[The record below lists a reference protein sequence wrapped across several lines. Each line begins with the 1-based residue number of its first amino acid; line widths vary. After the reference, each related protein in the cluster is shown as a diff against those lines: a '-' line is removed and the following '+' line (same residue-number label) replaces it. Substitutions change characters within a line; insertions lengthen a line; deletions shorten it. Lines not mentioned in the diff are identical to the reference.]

1 MGYSAGNLELS
12 ILGFSEKA
20 VSSIDVTAKALR
32 KLASAVN
39 KINNTQFVFAGQKLE
54 VLFSKIA
61 NATNSINT
69 TNITNLA
76 SATKSLSSISKLS
89 NLEKMDFEKV
99 GKGFSTLTVAITP
112 FIAKVKEAE
121 TSLNSLYGILSK
133 SSGKK
138 ISSLLDTSTPKSS
151 KKSGINTLLNIG
163 KWGAILYTA
172 RRLGRVVGD
181 IAQKGA
187 DYTETLNLWQ
197 VAMGD
202 NLGIATEFVNKMN
215 EAYGVSEKTLMNAQA
230 IFKNMLGSLGEI
242 SDQMAYSLSEGVT
255 QMALDYASLY
265 NQTFEQAF
273 TKFQAALAGQ
283 VRPIRSVAGYDIT
296 ENTLFQLYQSLG
308 GTKTMR
314 QLSRTEKQLLSI
326 LAIFNQMEASGAIG
340 DLDKTMESFANQS
353 RVAAESFQEILS
365 YSGILLTYGIEQLNL
380 MVYLNAALIFA
391 GDLLKAIANDLGAIK
406 SYGDPFASITEG
418 ATEASD
424 AYDEIQGK
432 LLDFDKFRSLST
444 SEDENLGLDKKLIDA
459 MSNYNSILENAD
471 MEARQLA
478 EQWKEITFW
487 TDGAFDKKKLKEFYE
502 DLKPIFALISG
513 ASIFK
518 MLFNPSMVFSKFF
531 LILSGLVLGFL
542 YLTNEDFRDT
552 INNVFSWLTTK
563 LQNIDWNA
571 IGEGIAYQ
579 INNIDWAQVGE
590 DLAIVI
596 ENAFE
601 LLGALGNGLA
611 QALESAIDNID
622 WGKFWQECWNA
633 LVAIDAKAKETEQ
646 KTRKK
651 IWDDLGLTDFFNDI
665 AGAFNPK
672 EEGSLAWAIWEGLKW
687 LGKGFKWV
695 AGGGGKWQTFADGGL
710 PDKGTM
716 FIAGEAG
723 AEMVYNM
730 PNGQSGVAN
739 ISQIKSAFYQALVEY
754 GKTESSRSRPIEVYL
769 DGELVYQNTTAHAKQ
784 RGNVWGKA

>member
-1 MGYSAGNLELS
+1 MGYQAGTLDLS
-12 ILGFSEKA
+12 IIGTSEKA
-20 VSSIDVTAKALR
+20 VVSIDK
-32 KLASAVN
+32 
-39 KINNTQFVFAGQKLE
+39 
-54 VLFSKIA
+54 
-61 NATNSINT
+61 
-69 TNITNLA
+69 
-76 SATKSLSSISKLS
+76 
-89 NLEKMDFEKV
+89 
-99 GKGFSTLTVAITP
+99 TV
-112 FIAKVKEAE
+112 EA
-121 TSLNSLYGILSK
+121 LNSLY
-133 SSGKK
+133 
-138 ISSLLDTSTPKSS
+138 SSLKQIYNLGDTKKGGVLNKFTAKSS
-151 KKSGINTLLNIG
+151 KKSGIGTLLNIG
-163 KWGAILYTA
+163 KWTAILYTA

-230 IFKNMLGSLGEI
+230 IFKNMLGSLGQI

-365 YSGILLTYGIEQLNL
+365 YAGILLTYSIQQYGL
-380 MVYLNAALIFA
+380 MTYLNASLIFV
-391 GDLLKAIANDLGAIK
+391 GELLKAIANDLGAIQ
-406 SYGDPFASITEG
+406 SYGDPFASITDG
-418 ATEASD
+418 ANEASE

-444 SEDENLGLDKKLIDA
+444 SEEDNLGLDAKLLDA
-459 MSNYNSILENAD
+459 MSNYNSILDNAN
-471 MEARQLA
+471 MEARKLA

-487 TDGAFDKKKLKEFYE
+487 TNGAFDKSKLKDFYNE
-502 DLKPIFALISG
+502 LKPILLLITG

-518 MLFNPSMVFSKFF
+518 MFANPTMLFSKFF
-531 LILSGLVLGFL
+531 LILSGLVLGFF
-542 YLTNEDFRDT
+542 YLTDDNFRNT
-552 INNVFSWLTTK
+552 TNNALSWLSSK
-563 LQNIDWNA
+563 IHSIDWNA
-571 IGEGIAYQ
+571 IGDGIAYQ
-579 INNIDWAQVGE
+579 INSIDWESVGK

-596 ENAFE
+596 ENAFK
-601 LLGALGNGLA
+601 LLDSLAYGLA
-611 QALESAIDNID
+611 ESLESAVSNID
-622 WGKFWQECWNA
+622 WSNFFEGIWDGFKELDQKAREIYKESRGK
-633 LVAIDAKAKETEQ
+633 LL
-646 KTRKK
+646 
-651 IWDDLGLTDFFNDI
+651 DDLGLKDFFGDLF
-665 AGAFNPK
+665 GAFDVNN
-672 EEGSLAWAIWEGLKW
+672 EGSLAWALWKAFG
-687 LGKGFKWV
+687 WV
-695 AGGGGKWQTFADGGL
+695 ASGGGKWKTYANGGL

-730 PNGQSGVAN
+730 PSGQSGVAN

-754 GKTESSRSRPIEVYL
+754 GKTESSRMKPIEVYL
-769 DGELVYQNTTAHAKQ
+769 DGELVYKNTTAHAMQ

>member
-1 MGYSAGNLELS
+1 MGYKAGTLDLS
-12 ILGFSEKA
+12 IIGTSEKA
-20 VSSIDVTAKALR
+20 VASIDK
-32 KLASAVN
+32 
-39 KINNTQFVFAGQKLE
+39 
-54 VLFSKIA
+54 
-61 NATNSINT
+61 
-69 TNITNLA
+69 
-76 SATKSLSSISKLS
+76 
-89 NLEKMDFEKV
+89 
-99 GKGFSTLTVAITP
+99 TV
-112 FIAKVKEAE
+112 EA
-121 TSLNSLYGILSK
+121 LNSLYSSLNKIYNLTNT
-133 SSGKK
+133 SGKK
-138 ISSLLDTSTPKSS
+138 INKLLDAPKSS

-242 SDQMAYSLSEGVT
+242 SDEMAYSLSEGVT

-365 YSGILLTYGIEQLNL
+365 YSGILLTHGIEQLGL

-459 MSNYNSILENAD
+459 MSDYNSILENAD
-471 MEARQLA
+471 MKARELA

-487 TDGAFDKKKLKEFYE
+487 TDGAFDKKKLKDFYE
-502 DLKPIFALISG
+502 DLKPILSLITG
-513 ASIFK
+513 ATIFR

-531 LILSGLVLGFL
+531 LILSGYVLGFL
-542 YLTNEDFRDT
+542 YLTNDDFRDT
-552 INNVFSWLTTK
+552 INNALSWLGTK

-579 INNIDWAQVGE
+579 INNIDWEQVGE

-596 ENAFE
+596 DNAFE
-601 LLGALGNGLA
+601 LLRSLGVGLITALD
-611 QALESAIDNID
+611 SAISNIN
-622 WGKFWQECWNA
+622 WAKFWEGMFNA
-633 LVAIDAKAKETEQ
+633 LKETLNSIEYNHSLSKENLTKAENELISIFKWIEKQ
-646 KTRKK
+646 
-651 IWDDLGLTDFFNDI
+651 ILNFAEDLQGGGYDEYYDTV
-665 AGAFNPK
+665 P
-672 EEGSLAWAIWEGLKW
+672 SLPDTTTVYNSNN
-687 LGKGFKWV
+687 LGKGV
-695 AGGGGKWQTFADGGL
+695 S
-710 PDKGTM
+710 
-716 FIAGEAG
+716 
-723 AEMVYNM
+723 YNFDE
-730 PNGQSGVAN
+730 NGYVNSSN
-739 ISQIKSAFYQALVEY
+739 MKSAFYQALVEY